1 MGAFDDLAKTNNLK
15 LNKPTYGNVADIE
28 ALNENFDIIDKTLS
42 YPGTITFYVDANVSA
57 SGDGYSA
64 ETAFKSIQEAID
76 AVPKV
81 SNRALINVASGTY
94 SEVVRVIGSTHDKL
108 SIVGAA
114 NNKPVIT
121 AITAQGMTHLS
132 ITNCKIV
139 GMRNDTD
146 KRALDLSYCN
156 AFLSNVECENVTGNA
171 DSGLM
176 LHATNGFVSNCS
188 IKGYKYGLSTLY
200 GGNVEVVNYTAL
212 NNTYDLNADGSIIHI
227 ADDKE
232 LSLVTTN
239 GGAIISAAVGQA
251 LTKDLYA
258 ILINENT
265 FRNKVLAIAMS
276 NVISTLFMEVFAD
289 TNDINKNLGD
299 AATAIEKYYIAR
311 GHIWEKTDSG
321 TITLY
326 TNSKSV
332 NTGNNKVWVYAD
344 YTSKGGSV
352 ELAISRDGGSNY
364 TVVSN
369 NVLTDITSK
378 PSGTSMS
385 LRIKITGAVT
395 LRNVAWGCK

>member
-1 MGAFDDLAKTNNLK
+1 MGAFDDLAKTSNLK
-15 LNKPTYGNVADIE
+15 LNKPAYGNVADIE

-42 YPGTITFYVDANVSA
+42 YPNTIVLYVDASVTV
-57 SGDGYSA
+57 SGDGSS
-64 ETAFKSIQEAID
+64 TSKAFKTIQEAID
-76 AVPKV
+76 SVPKV
-81 SNRALINVASGTY
+81 SARVLINVAGGTY
-94 SEVVRVIGSTHDKL
+94 AEGVSVIGSTYDKL
-108 SIVGAA
+108 TIAGNAD
-114 NNKPVIT
+114 NKPVINS
-121 AITAQGMTHLS
+121 ITVQGMTYLS

-139 GMRNDTD
+139 GVKNDTA
-146 KRALDLSYCN
+146 KRSIELSYCN
-156 AFLSNVECENVTGNA
+156 AYLSGVDCENVTNGA
-171 DSGLM
+171 DSGM
-176 LHATNGFVSNCS
+176 VLHATNGFVSKCS
-188 IKGYKYGLSTLY
+188 IKGYKYALTALY
-200 GGNVEVVNYTAL
+200 GGNVEIGNFTVS

-265 FRNKVLAIAMS
+265 FRNKVLAIAMT

-289 TNDINKNLGD
+289 TNDINKSLGD
-299 AATAIEKYYIAR
+299 GATAIENYYIAR

-321 TITLY
+321 AITLY
-326 TNSKSV
+326 TNSKDV

-364 TVVSN
+364 TVISN
-369 NVLTDITSK
+369 NALTDITSK